1 MERKTYPAPID
12 GKNVTTDWIEDI
24 FDSQMCLY
32 GKNSRLGYINDEV
45 VLARWEENKLMWEFL
60 RKNYL
65 NSILLS
71 TLIKRLAEHYDL
83 MGDLVEKFDLQENT
97 LVQSFYW
104 KEEEEE

>member
-12 GKNVTTDWIEDI
+12 GKNVTHDWIEDI
-24 FDSQMCLY
+24 FDNQSCLY
-32 GKNSRLGYINDEV
+32 GKNSMLGYINDEV
-45 VLARWEENKLMWEFL
+45 VLARWEENRLMWEFI
-60 RKNYL
+60 KKSYL

-104 KEEEEE
+104 KEEC